1 MERNDREWIIVENA
15 HTNNLKNVSINIPK
29 HKIVVFSGVSG
40 SGKSSLLL
48 DTIYTEAQRQLIETF
63 SSFARAR
70 LPKLSRPDVDEIKNL
85 STPIVI
91 DQKKMGSNLRSTVG
105 TATEL
110 ATYIRL
116 LYSRIGQPFINQPSF
131 AFSFNH
137 PEGMCQCC
145 HGLGKVVHIDEDSFL
160 DREKS
165 LREGAILHPFYKKN
179 SYMLKELIQYGIFD
193 NDKPLR
199 EWSKE
204 ELHKLLYSEPIELS
218 KEQTGL
224 TYRRFHEGIIT
235 KIERS
240 VMEKGNDEKE
250 EDEQNERERFLVYKT
265 CPECHGT
272 RINKRARSVKINGIG
287 IDEAFRMEL
296 SELLEFMRNVNDP
309 QGISVPLIRKIV
321 YVLEQLVRI
330 GVPYLTLERPVS
342 TLSGGE
348 SQRVKMA
355 RQLDCNLTDLL
366 YVLDE
371 PSVGLHPRDTERLI
385 ALFNELRDKG
395 NSVFVVEHDPDII
408 RSAEWVVDM
417 GPKAGSLGGSVI
429 YNGTAEGLLS
439 AEGLTAEQL
448 RKRLGSDSFRPTRQ
462 WSDYYLIENACENN
476 LKNITVRIPKGVLTV
491 VTGVSGCGKSSL
503 IHGCF
508 VPQHP
513 EACVINQEPVGR
525 TTRGNIVSYMGVFT
539 HIRKLFSETT
549 GQEQSLFSFNAAGAC
564 PKCEG
569 RGFLSFEMSFLDA
582 VRTKCDDCNG
592 KRYNSR
598 AQSYKYKGKDISEVL
613 DLTVNQAFDFFGDV
627 PSILKHITLLQDVG
641 LGYLTLGQSLSSLS
655 GGESQRLKIATVFE
669 EDRRTICHGR
679 ANYRAAHERHR
690 ELLLYHRQ
698 ACQLWEHR
706 DNHRTQPRH
715 HTACRLDDRP
725 WSRRRLQRRIPSLRG
740 TSLRCRVR
748 SAFNNGTFLVML
760 HYLDGI
766 IACRI

>member
-40 SGKSSLLL
+40 SGKSSLLF

-91 DQKKMGSNLRSTVG
+91 DQNKMGSNLRSTVG

-525 TTRGNIVSYMGVFT
+525 TTRGNIVSYMGVFN

-655 GGESQRLKIATVFE
+655 GGESQRLKIATVLKKTGGLYVMDEPTTGLHMNDIENFFSIIDRLVNSGNTVIIIEHNPDIIRRADWMIDLGPEGGSKGGYLLFE
-669 EDRRTICHGR
+669 GR
-679 ANYRAAHERHR
+679 PCDAVSDPHSITGR
-690 ELLLYHRQ
+690 
-698 ACQLWEHR
+698 
-706 DNHRTQPRH
+706 
-715 HTACRLDDRP
+715 
-725 WSRRRLQRRIPSLRG
+725 
-740 TSLRCRVR
+740 
-748 SAFNNGTFLVML
+748 FL
-760 HYLDGI
+760 
-766 IACRI
+766 

>member
-40 SGKSSLLL
+40 SGKSSLLF

-160 DREKS
+160 DRKKS

-408 RSAEWVVDM
+408 RCAEWVVDM

-448 RKRLGSDSFRPTRQ
+448 RKRLGSNSFRPTRQ

-525 TTRGNIVSYMGVFT
+525 TTRGNIVSYMGVFN

-655 GGESQRLKIATVFE
+655 GGESQRLKIATVLKKTGGLYVMDEPTTGLHMNDIENFFSIIDRLVNSGNTVIIIEHNPDIIRRADWMLDLGPEGGSKGGYLLFE
-669 EDRRTICHGR
+669 GR
-679 ANYRAAHERHR
+679 PCDAVSDPHSITGR
-690 ELLLYHRQ
+690 
-698 ACQLWEHR
+698 
-706 DNHRTQPRH
+706 
-715 HTACRLDDRP
+715 
-725 WSRRRLQRRIPSLRG
+725 
-740 TSLRCRVR
+740 
-748 SAFNNGTFLVML
+748 FL
-760 HYLDGI
+760 
-766 IACRI
+766 

>member
-1 MERNDREWIIVENA
+1 MERNDSEWIIVENA

-40 SGKSSLLL
+40 SGKSSLLF

-272 RINKRARSVKINGIG
+272 RINKRARSVKINGIS

-408 RSAEWVVDM
+408 RCAEWVVDM

-525 TTRGNIVSYMGVFT
+525 TTRGNIVSYMGVFN

-655 GGESQRLKIATVFE
+655 GGESQRLKIATVLKKTGGLYVMDEPTTGLHMNDIENFFSIIDRLVNSGNTVIIIEHNPDIIRRADWMIDLGPEGGSKGGYLLFE
-669 EDRRTICHGR
+669 GR
-679 ANYRAAHERHR
+679 PCDAVSDPHSITGR
-690 ELLLYHRQ
+690 
-698 ACQLWEHR
+698 
-706 DNHRTQPRH
+706 
-715 HTACRLDDRP
+715 
-725 WSRRRLQRRIPSLRG
+725 
-740 TSLRCRVR
+740 
-748 SAFNNGTFLVML
+748 FL
-760 HYLDGI
+760 
-766 IACRI
+766 

>member
-40 SGKSSLLL
+40 SGKSSLLF

-165 LREGAILHPFYKKN
+165 LREGAILHPFYRKN

-287 IDEAFRMEL
+287 IDEASRMEL

-408 RSAEWVVDM
+408 RCAEWVVDM

-525 TTRGNIVSYMGVFT
+525 TTRGNIVSYMGVFN

-655 GGESQRLKIATVFE
+655 GGESQRLKIATVLKKTGGLYVMDEPTTGLHMNDIENFFSIIDRLVNSGNTVIIIEHNPDIIRRADWMIDLGPEGGSKGGYLLFE
-669 EDRRTICHGR
+669 GR
-679 ANYRAAHERHR
+679 PCDAVSDPHSITGR
-690 ELLLYHRQ
+690 
-698 ACQLWEHR
+698 
-706 DNHRTQPRH
+706 
-715 HTACRLDDRP
+715 
-725 WSRRRLQRRIPSLRG
+725 
-740 TSLRCRVR
+740 
-748 SAFNNGTFLVML
+748 FL
-760 HYLDGI
+760 
-766 IACRI
+766 

>member
-1 MERNDREWIIVENA
+1 MERNDSEWIIVENA

-40 SGKSSLLL
+40 SGKSSLLF

-408 RSAEWVVDM
+408 RCAEWVVDM

-448 RKRLGSDSFRPTRQ
+448 RKRLGSDSFCPTRQ

-525 TTRGNIVSYMGVFT
+525 TTRGNIVSYMGVFN

-655 GGESQRLKIATVFE
+655 GGESQRLKIATVLKKTGGLYVMDEPTTGLHMNDIENFFSIIDRLVNSGNTVIIIEHNPDIIRRADWMIDLGPEGGSKGGYLLFE
-669 EDRRTICHGR
+669 GR
-679 ANYRAAHERHR
+679 PCDAVSDPHSITGR
-690 ELLLYHRQ
+690 
-698 ACQLWEHR
+698 
-706 DNHRTQPRH
+706 
-715 HTACRLDDRP
+715 
-725 WSRRRLQRRIPSLRG
+725 
-740 TSLRCRVR
+740 
-748 SAFNNGTFLVML
+748 FL
-760 HYLDGI
+760 
-766 IACRI
+766 

>member
-1 MERNDREWIIVENA
+1 MERNDSEWIIVENA

-40 SGKSSLLL
+40 SGKSSLLF

-408 RSAEWVVDM
+408 RCAEWVVDM

-448 RKRLGSDSFRPTRQ
+448 RKRLGSNSFRPTRQ

-525 TTRGNIVSYMGVFT
+525 TTRGNIVSYMGVFN

-655 GGESQRLKIATVFE
+655 GGESQRLKIAMVLKKTGGLYVMDEPTTGLHMNDIENFFSIIDRLVNSGNTVIIIDHNPDIIRRADWMIDLGPEGGSKGGYLLFE
-669 EDRRTICHGR
+669 GR
-679 ANYRAAHERHR
+679 PCDAVSDPHSITGR
-690 ELLLYHRQ
+690 
-698 ACQLWEHR
+698 
-706 DNHRTQPRH
+706 
-715 HTACRLDDRP
+715 
-725 WSRRRLQRRIPSLRG
+725 
-740 TSLRCRVR
+740 
-748 SAFNNGTFLVML
+748 FL
-760 HYLDGI
+760 
-766 IACRI
+766 

>member
-40 SGKSSLLL
+40 SGKSSLLF

-145 HGLGKVVHIDEDSFL
+145 QGLGKVVHIDEDSFL

-179 SYMLKELIQYGIFD
+179 FYMLKELIQYGIFD

-272 RINKRARSVKINGIG
+272 RINKRARSLKINGIG

-408 RSAEWVVDM
+408 RCAEWVVDM

-525 TTRGNIVSYMGVFT
+525 TTRGNIVSYMGVFN

-655 GGESQRLKIATVFE
+655 GGESQRLKIATVLKKTGGLYVMDEPTTGLHMNDIENFFSIIDRLVNSGNTVIIIEHNPDIIRRADWMIDLGPEGGSKGGYLLFE
-669 EDRRTICHGR
+669 GR
-679 ANYRAAHERHR
+679 PCDAVSDPHSITGR
-690 ELLLYHRQ
+690 
-698 ACQLWEHR
+698 
-706 DNHRTQPRH
+706 
-715 HTACRLDDRP
+715 
-725 WSRRRLQRRIPSLRG
+725 
-740 TSLRCRVR
+740 
-748 SAFNNGTFLVML
+748 FL
-760 HYLDGI
+760 
-766 IACRI
+766 

>member
-40 SGKSSLLL
+40 SGKSSLLF

-309 QGISVPLIRKIV
+309 QGISAPLIRKIV

-525 TTRGNIVSYMGVFT
+525 TTRGNIVSYMGVFN

-655 GGESQRLKIATVFE
+655 GGESQRLKIATVLKKTGGLYVMDEPTTGLHMNDIDNFFSIIDRLVNSGNTVIIIEHNPDIIRRADWMIDLGPEGGSKGGYLLFE
-669 EDRRTICHGR
+669 GR
-679 ANYRAAHERHR
+679 PCDAVSDPHSITGR
-690 ELLLYHRQ
+690 
-698 ACQLWEHR
+698 
-706 DNHRTQPRH
+706 
-715 HTACRLDDRP
+715 
-725 WSRRRLQRRIPSLRG
+725 
-740 TSLRCRVR
+740 
-748 SAFNNGTFLVML
+748 FL
-760 HYLDGI
+760 
-766 IACRI
+766 

>member
-1 MERNDREWIIVENA
+1 MERNDSEWIIVENA

-40 SGKSSLLL
+40 SGKSSLLF

-408 RSAEWVVDM
+408 RCAEWVVDM

-448 RKRLGSDSFRPTRQ
+448 RKRLGSDSVRPTRQ
-462 WSDYYLIENACENN
+462 WRDYYPIENACENN

-525 TTRGNIVSYMGVFT
+525 TTRGNIVSYMGVFN

-655 GGESQRLKIATVFE
+655 GGESQRLKIATVLKKTGGLYVMDEPTTGLHMNDIENFFSIIDRLVNSGNTVIIIEHNPDIIRRADWMIDLGPEGGSKGGYLLFE
-669 EDRRTICHGR
+669 GR
-679 ANYRAAHERHR
+679 PCDAVSDPHSITGR
-690 ELLLYHRQ
+690 
-698 ACQLWEHR
+698 
-706 DNHRTQPRH
+706 
-715 HTACRLDDRP
+715 
-725 WSRRRLQRRIPSLRG
+725 
-740 TSLRCRVR
+740 
-748 SAFNNGTFLVML
+748 FL
-760 HYLDGI
+760 
-766 IACRI
+766 

>member
-1 MERNDREWIIVENA
+1 MERNDSEWIIVENA

-40 SGKSSLLL
+40 SGKSSLLF

-137 PEGMCQCC
+137 PDGMCQCC

-160 DREKS
+160 DRKKS

-525 TTRGNIVSYMGVFT
+525 TTRGNIVSYMGVFN

-598 AQSYKYKGKDISEVL
+598 TQSYKYKGKDISEVL

-655 GGESQRLKIATVFE
+655 GGESQRLKIATVLKKTGGLYVMDEPTTGLHMNDIENFFSIIDRLVNSGNTVIIIEHNPDIIRRADWMIDLGPEGGSKGGYLLFE
-669 EDRRTICHGR
+669 GR
-679 ANYRAAHERHR
+679 PCDAVSDPHSITGR
-690 ELLLYHRQ
+690 
-698 ACQLWEHR
+698 
-706 DNHRTQPRH
+706 
-715 HTACRLDDRP
+715 
-725 WSRRRLQRRIPSLRG
+725 
-740 TSLRCRVR
+740 
-748 SAFNNGTFLVML
+748 FL
-760 HYLDGI
+760 
-766 IACRI
+766 

>member
-1 MERNDREWIIVENA
+1 MERNDSEWIIVENA

-408 RSAEWVVDM
+408 RCAEWVVDM

-655 GGESQRLKIATVFE
+655 GGESQRLKIATVLKKTGGLYVMDEPTTGLHMNDIENFFSIIDRLVNSGNTVIIIEHNPDIIRRADWMIDLGPEGGSKGGYLLFE
-669 EDRRTICHGR
+669 GR
-679 ANYRAAHERHR
+679 PCDAVSDPHSITGR
-690 ELLLYHRQ
+690 
-698 ACQLWEHR
+698 
-706 DNHRTQPRH
+706 
-715 HTACRLDDRP
+715 
-725 WSRRRLQRRIPSLRG
+725 
-740 TSLRCRVR
+740 
-748 SAFNNGTFLVML
+748 FL
-760 HYLDGI
+760 
-766 IACRI
+766 

>member
-1 MERNDREWIIVENA
+1 MERNDSEWIIVENA

-40 SGKSSLLL
+40 SGKSSLLF

-408 RSAEWVVDM
+408 RCAEWVVDM

-525 TTRGNIVSYMGVFT
+525 TTRGNLVSYMGVFN

-655 GGESQRLKIATVFE
+655 GGESQRLKIATVLKKTGGLYVMDEPTTGLHMNDIENFFSIIDRLVNSGNTVIIIEHNPDIIRRADWMIDLGPEGGSKGGYLLFE
-669 EDRRTICHGR
+669 GR
-679 ANYRAAHERHR
+679 PCDAVSDPHSITGR
-690 ELLLYHRQ
+690 
-698 ACQLWEHR
+698 
-706 DNHRTQPRH
+706 
-715 HTACRLDDRP
+715 
-725 WSRRRLQRRIPSLRG
+725 
-740 TSLRCRVR
+740 
-748 SAFNNGTFLVML
+748 FL
-760 HYLDGI
+760 
-766 IACRI
+766 

>member
-1 MERNDREWIIVENA
+1 MERNDSEWIIVENA

-40 SGKSSLLL
+40 SGKSSLLF

-408 RSAEWVVDM
+408 RCAEWVVDM

-525 TTRGNIVSYMGVFT
+525 TTRGNIVSYMGVFN

-655 GGESQRLKIATVFE
+655 GGESQRLKIATVLKKTGGLYVMDEPTTGLHMNDIENFFSIIDRLVNFGNTVIIIEHNPDIIRRADWMIDLGPEGGSKGGYLLFE
-669 EDRRTICHGR
+669 GR
-679 ANYRAAHERHR
+679 PCDAVSDPHSITGR
-690 ELLLYHRQ
+690 
-698 ACQLWEHR
+698 
-706 DNHRTQPRH
+706 
-715 HTACRLDDRP
+715 
-725 WSRRRLQRRIPSLRG
+725 
-740 TSLRCRVR
+740 
-748 SAFNNGTFLVML
+748 FL
-760 HYLDGI
+760 
-766 IACRI
+766 

>member
-40 SGKSSLLL
+40 SGKSSLLF

-179 SYMLKELIQYGIFD
+179 SYMLKELIQFGIFD

-272 RINKRARSVKINGIG
+272 RINERARSVKINGIG

-371 PSVGLHPRDTERLI
+371 PSVGLHPRDTEKLI
-385 ALFNELRDKG
+385 ELFNELRDKG

-408 RSAEWVVDM
+408 RSSEWVVDM
-417 GPKAGSLGGSVI
+417 GPKAGSLGGNII

-448 RKRLGSDSFRPTRQ
+448 RKRLGSDSFMPTRR
-462 WSDYYLIENACENN
+462 WRDCYIIENACENN
-476 LKNITVRIPKGVLTV
+476 LKDITVRIPKGVLTV

-525 TTRGNIVSYMGVFT
+525 TSRGNIVSYMGVFN
-539 HIRKLFSETT
+539 HIRKLFSEAT
-549 GQEQSLFSFNAAGAC
+549 GQDQSLFSFNAAGAC

-582 VRTKCDDCNG
+582 VRTKCDECNG

-598 AQSYKYKGKDISEVL
+598 AISFKYKGKDISEVL
-613 DLTVNQAFDFFGDV
+613 DLTVNQAVDFFGDV
-627 PSILKHITLLQDVG
+627 PAILKHIALLQEVG

-655 GGESQRLKIATVFE
+655 GGESQRLKIATVLKKTGGLYVMDEPTTGLHMNDIENFFSIVNRLVNSGNTVVIIEHNPDIIRRADWMIDLGPEGGSKGGYLLFE
-669 EDRRTICHGR
+669 GR
-679 ANYRAAHERHR
+679 PCDAVSDPHSITGR
-690 ELLLYHRQ
+690 
-698 ACQLWEHR
+698 
-706 DNHRTQPRH
+706 
-715 HTACRLDDRP
+715 
-725 WSRRRLQRRIPSLRG
+725 
-740 TSLRCRVR
+740 
-748 SAFNNGTFLVML
+748 FL
-760 HYLDGI
+760 
-766 IACRI
+766 

>member
-1 MERNDREWIIVENA
+1 MERNDSEWIIVENA

-40 SGKSSLLL
+40 SGKSSLLF

-250 EDEQNERERFLVYKT
+250 EDEQNERERFLVYKI

-408 RSAEWVVDM
+408 RCAEWVVDM

-525 TTRGNIVSYMGVFT
+525 TTRGNIVSYMGVFN

-655 GGESQRLKIATVFE
+655 GGESQRLKIATVLKKTGGLYVMDEPTTGLHMNDIENFFSIIDRLVNSGNTVIIIEHNPDIIRRADWMIDLGPEGGSKGGYLLFE
-669 EDRRTICHGR
+669 GR
-679 ANYRAAHERHR
+679 PCDAVSDPHSITGR
-690 ELLLYHRQ
+690 
-698 ACQLWEHR
+698 
-706 DNHRTQPRH
+706 
-715 HTACRLDDRP
+715 
-725 WSRRRLQRRIPSLRG
+725 
-740 TSLRCRVR
+740 
-748 SAFNNGTFLVML
+748 FL
-760 HYLDGI
+760 
-766 IACRI
+766 

>member
-40 SGKSSLLL
+40 SGKSSLLF

-63 SSFARAR
+63 NSFARAR

-408 RSAEWVVDM
+408 RCAEWVVDM

-525 TTRGNIVSYMGVFT
+525 TTRGNIVSYMGVFN

-613 DLTVNQAFDFFGDV
+613 DLTVNQAVDFFGDV

-655 GGESQRLKIATVFE
+655 GGESQRLKIATVLKKTGGLYVMDEPTTGLHMNDIENFFSIIDRLVNSGNTVIIIEHNPDIIRRADWMIDLGPEGGSKGGYLLFE
-669 EDRRTICHGR
+669 GR
-679 ANYRAAHERHR
+679 PCDAVSDPHSITGR
-690 ELLLYHRQ
+690 
-698 ACQLWEHR
+698 
-706 DNHRTQPRH
+706 
-715 HTACRLDDRP
+715 
-725 WSRRRLQRRIPSLRG
+725 
-740 TSLRCRVR
+740 
-748 SAFNNGTFLVML
+748 FL
-760 HYLDGI
+760 
-766 IACRI
+766 

>member
-1 MERNDREWIIVENA
+1 MERNDSEWIIVENA

-40 SGKSSLLL
+40 SGKSSLLF

-272 RINKRARSVKINGIG
+272 RINKRARSLKINGIG

-408 RSAEWVVDM
+408 RCAEWVVDM

-525 TTRGNIVSYMGVFT
+525 TTRGNIVSYMGVFN

-655 GGESQRLKIATVFE
+655 GGESQRLKIATVLKKTGGLYVMDEPTTGLHMNDIENFFSIIDRLVNSGNTVIIIEHNPDIIRRADWMIDLGPEGGSKGGYLLFE
-669 EDRRTICHGR
+669 GR
-679 ANYRAAHERHR
+679 PCDAVSDPHSITGR
-690 ELLLYHRQ
+690 
-698 ACQLWEHR
+698 
-706 DNHRTQPRH
+706 
-715 HTACRLDDRP
+715 
-725 WSRRRLQRRIPSLRG
+725 
-740 TSLRCRVR
+740 
-748 SAFNNGTFLVML
+748 FL
-760 HYLDGI
+760 
-766 IACRI
+766 

>member
-40 SGKSSLLL
+40 SGKSSLLF

-145 HGLGKVVHIDEDSFL
+145 QGLGKVVHIDEDSFL

-408 RSAEWVVDM
+408 RCAEWVVDM

-525 TTRGNIVSYMGVFT
+525 TTRGNIVSYMGVFN

-655 GGESQRLKIATVFE
+655 GGESQRLKIATVLKKTGGLYVMDEPTTGLHMNDIENFFSIIDRLVNSGNTVIIIEHNPDIIRRADWMLDLGPEGGSKGGYLLFE
-669 EDRRTICHGR
+669 GR
-679 ANYRAAHERHR
+679 PCDAVSDPHSITGR
-690 ELLLYHRQ
+690 
-698 ACQLWEHR
+698 
-706 DNHRTQPRH
+706 
-715 HTACRLDDRP
+715 
-725 WSRRRLQRRIPSLRG
+725 
-740 TSLRCRVR
+740 
-748 SAFNNGTFLVML
+748 FL
-760 HYLDGI
+760 
-766 IACRI
+766 

>member
-1 MERNDREWIIVENA
+1 MERNDSEWIIVENA

-40 SGKSSLLL
+40 SGKSSLLF

-272 RINKRARSVKINGIG
+272 RINKRARGVKINGIG

-408 RSAEWVVDM
+408 RCAEWVVDM

-525 TTRGNIVSYMGVFT
+525 TTRGNIVSYMGVFN

-613 DLTVNQAFDFFGDV
+613 DFTVNQAFDFFGDV

-655 GGESQRLKIATVFE
+655 GGESQRLKIATVLKKTGGLYVMDEPTTGLHMNDIENFFSIIDRLVNSGNTVIIIEHNPDIIRRADWMIDLGPEGGSKGGYLLFE
-669 EDRRTICHGR
+669 GR
-679 ANYRAAHERHR
+679 PCDAVSDPHSITGR
-690 ELLLYHRQ
+690 
-698 ACQLWEHR
+698 
-706 DNHRTQPRH
+706 
-715 HTACRLDDRP
+715 
-725 WSRRRLQRRIPSLRG
+725 
-740 TSLRCRVR
+740 
-748 SAFNNGTFLVML
+748 FL
-760 HYLDGI
+760 
-766 IACRI
+766 

>member
-40 SGKSSLLL
+40 SGKSSLLF

-91 DQKKMGSNLRSTVG
+91 DQKKLGSNLRSTVG

-355 RQLDCNLTDLL
+355 RQFDCNLTDLL

-408 RSAEWVVDM
+408 RCAEWVVDM

-462 WSDYYLIENACENN
+462 WSDYYLIKNACENN

-525 TTRGNIVSYMGVFT
+525 TTRGNIVSYMGVFN

-655 GGESQRLKIATVFE
+655 GGESQRLKIATVLKKTGGLYVMDEPTTGLHMNDIENFFSIIDRLVNSGNTVIIIEHNPDIIRRADWMIDLGPEGGSKGGYLLFE
-669 EDRRTICHGR
+669 GR
-679 ANYRAAHERHR
+679 PCDAVSDPHSITGR
-690 ELLLYHRQ
+690 
-698 ACQLWEHR
+698 
-706 DNHRTQPRH
+706 
-715 HTACRLDDRP
+715 
-725 WSRRRLQRRIPSLRG
+725 
-740 TSLRCRVR
+740 
-748 SAFNNGTFLVML
+748 FL
-760 HYLDGI
+760 
-766 IACRI
+766 

>member
-1 MERNDREWIIVENA
+1 MERNDSEWIIVENA

-40 SGKSSLLL
+40 SGKSSLLF

-408 RSAEWVVDM
+408 RCAEWVVDM

-525 TTRGNIVSYMGVFT
+525 TTRGNIVSYMGVFN

-655 GGESQRLKIATVFE
+655 GGESQRLKIATVLKKTGGLYVMDEPTTGLHMNDIENFFSII
-669 EDRRTICHGR
+669 DRLVNSGNTVIIIEHNPDIIRR
-679 ANYRAAHERHR
+679 ADWMIDLGPEGGSKGGY
-690 ELLLYHRQ
+690 LLL
-698 ACQLWEHR
+698 EG
-706 DNHRTQPRH
+706 
-715 HTACRLDDRP
+715 RP
-725 WSRRRLQRRIPSLRG
+725 CDAVSDPHSITGR
-740 TSLRCRVR
+740 
-748 SAFNNGTFLVML
+748 FL
-760 HYLDGI
+760 
-766 IACRI
+766 

>member
-40 SGKSSLLL
+40 SGKSSLLF

-408 RSAEWVVDM
+408 RCAEWVVDM

-525 TTRGNIVSYMGVFT
+525 TTRGNIVSYMGVFN

-655 GGESQRLKIATVFE
+655 GGESQRLKIATVLKKTGGLYVMDEPTTGLHMNDIENFFSIIDRLVNSGNTVIIIEHNPDIIRRADWMIDLGPEGGSKGGYLLFE
-669 EDRRTICHGR
+669 GR
-679 ANYRAAHERHR
+679 PCDAVSDPHSITGR
-690 ELLLYHRQ
+690 
-698 ACQLWEHR
+698 
-706 DNHRTQPRH
+706 
-715 HTACRLDDRP
+715 
-725 WSRRRLQRRIPSLRG
+725 
-740 TSLRCRVR
+740 
-748 SAFNNGTFLVML
+748 FL
-760 HYLDGI
+760 
-766 IACRI
+766 

>member
-40 SGKSSLLL
+40 SGKSSLLF

-408 RSAEWVVDM
+408 RRAEWVVDM
-417 GPKAGSLGGSVI
+417 GPKAGSLGGNVI

-525 TTRGNIVSYMGVFT
+525 TTRGNIVSYMGVFN

-613 DLTVNQAFDFFGDV
+613 DLTVNQAFDIFGDV

-655 GGESQRLKIATVFE
+655 GGESQRLKIATVLKKTGGLYVMDEPTTGLHMNDIENFFSIIDRLVNSGNTVIIIEHNPDIIRRADWMIDLGPEGGSKGGYLLFE
-669 EDRRTICHGR
+669 GR
-679 ANYRAAHERHR
+679 PCDAVSDPHSITGR
-690 ELLLYHRQ
+690 
-698 ACQLWEHR
+698 
-706 DNHRTQPRH
+706 
-715 HTACRLDDRP
+715 
-725 WSRRRLQRRIPSLRG
+725 
-740 TSLRCRVR
+740 
-748 SAFNNGTFLVML
+748 FL
-760 HYLDGI
+760 
-766 IACRI
+766 

>member
-1 MERNDREWIIVENA
+1 MERNDSEWIIVENA

-40 SGKSSLLL
+40 SGKSSLLF

-355 RQLDCNLTDLL
+355 RQLHCNLTDLL

-525 TTRGNIVSYMGVFT
+525 TTRGNIVSYMGVFN

-598 AQSYKYKGKDISEVL
+598 TQSYKYKGKDISEVL

-655 GGESQRLKIATVFE
+655 GGESQRLKIATVLKKTGGLYVMDEPTTGLHMNDIENFFSIIDRLVNSGNTVIIIEHNPDIIRRADWMIDLGPEGGSKGGYLLFE
-669 EDRRTICHGR
+669 GR
-679 ANYRAAHERHR
+679 PCDAVSYPHSITGR
-690 ELLLYHRQ
+690 
-698 ACQLWEHR
+698 
-706 DNHRTQPRH
+706 
-715 HTACRLDDRP
+715 
-725 WSRRRLQRRIPSLRG
+725 
-740 TSLRCRVR
+740 
-748 SAFNNGTFLVML
+748 FL
-760 HYLDGI
+760 
-766 IACRI
+766 

>member
-40 SGKSSLLL
+40 SGKSSLLF

-395 NSVFVVEHDPDII
+395 NSVFVVEHDTDII
-408 RSAEWVVDM
+408 RCAEWVVDM

-525 TTRGNIVSYMGVFT
+525 TTRGNIVSYMGVFN

-655 GGESQRLKIATVFE
+655 GGESQRLKIATVLKKTGGLYVMDEPTTGLHMNDIENFFSIIDRLVNSGNTVIIIEHNPDIIRRADWMIDLGPEGGSKGGYLLFE
-669 EDRRTICHGR
+669 GR
-679 ANYRAAHERHR
+679 PCDAVSDPHSITGR
-690 ELLLYHRQ
+690 
-698 ACQLWEHR
+698 
-706 DNHRTQPRH
+706 
-715 HTACRLDDRP
+715 
-725 WSRRRLQRRIPSLRG
+725 
-740 TSLRCRVR
+740 
-748 SAFNNGTFLVML
+748 FL
-760 HYLDGI
+760 
-766 IACRI
+766 

>member
-1 MERNDREWIIVENA
+1 MERNDSEWIIVENA

-40 SGKSSLLL
+40 SGKSSLLF

-408 RSAEWVVDM
+408 RCAEWVVDM

-525 TTRGNIVSYMGVFT
+525 TTRGNIVSYMGVFN

-627 PSILKHITLLQDVG
+627 PLILKHITLLQDVG

-655 GGESQRLKIATVFE
+655 GGESQRLKIATVLKKTGGLYVMDEPTTGLHMNDIENFFSIIDRLVNSGNTVIIIEHNPDIIRRADWMIDLGPEGGSKGGYLLFE
-669 EDRRTICHGR
+669 GR
-679 ANYRAAHERHR
+679 PCDAVSDPHSITGR
-690 ELLLYHRQ
+690 
-698 ACQLWEHR
+698 
-706 DNHRTQPRH
+706 
-715 HTACRLDDRP
+715 
-725 WSRRRLQRRIPSLRG
+725 
-740 TSLRCRVR
+740 
-748 SAFNNGTFLVML
+748 FL
-760 HYLDGI
+760 
-766 IACRI
+766 

>member
-40 SGKSSLLL
+40 SGKSSLLF

-137 PEGMCQCC
+137 PDGMCQCC

-160 DREKS
+160 DRKKS

-525 TTRGNIVSYMGVFT
+525 TTRGNIVSYMGVFN

-655 GGESQRLKIATVFE
+655 GGESQRLKIATVLKKTGGLYVMDEPTTGLHMNDIENFFSIIDRLVNSGNTVIIIEHNPDIIRRADWMIDLGPEGGSKGGYLLFE
-669 EDRRTICHGR
+669 GR
-679 ANYRAAHERHR
+679 PCDAVSDPHSITGR
-690 ELLLYHRQ
+690 
-698 ACQLWEHR
+698 
-706 DNHRTQPRH
+706 
-715 HTACRLDDRP
+715 
-725 WSRRRLQRRIPSLRG
+725 
-740 TSLRCRVR
+740 
-748 SAFNNGTFLVML
+748 FL
-760 HYLDGI
+760 
-766 IACRI
+766 

>member
-1 MERNDREWIIVENA
+1 MERNDSEWIIVENA

-40 SGKSSLLL
+40 SGKSSLLF

-408 RSAEWVVDM
+408 RCAEWVVDM

-525 TTRGNIVSYMGVFT
+525 TTRGNIVSYMGVFN

-655 GGESQRLKIATVFE
+655 GGESQRLKIATVLKKTGGLYVMDEPTTGLHMNDIENFFSIIDRLVNSGNTVIIIEHNPDIIRRADWMIDLGPEGGSKGGYLLFE
-669 EDRRTICHGR
+669 GR
-679 ANYRAAHERHR
+679 PCDAVSDPHSITGR
-690 ELLLYHRQ
+690 
-698 ACQLWEHR
+698 
-706 DNHRTQPRH
+706 
-715 HTACRLDDRP
+715 
-725 WSRRRLQRRIPSLRG
+725 
-740 TSLRCRVR
+740 
-748 SAFNNGTFLVML
+748 FL
-760 HYLDGI
+760 
-766 IACRI
+766 

>member
-40 SGKSSLLL
+40 SGKSSLLF

-137 PEGMCQCC
+137 PDGMCQCC

-160 DREKS
+160 DRKKS

-179 SYMLKELIQYGIFD
+179 SFMLKELIQYGIFD

-408 RSAEWVVDM
+408 RCAEWVVDM

-525 TTRGNIVSYMGVFT
+525 TTRGNIVSYMGVFN

-655 GGESQRLKIATVFE
+655 GGESQRLKIATVLKKTGGLYVMDEPTTGLHMNDIENFFSIIDRLVNSGNTVIIIEHNPDIIRRADWMIDLGPEGGSKGGYLLFE
-669 EDRRTICHGR
+669 GR
-679 ANYRAAHERHR
+679 PCDAVSDPHSITGR
-690 ELLLYHRQ
+690 
-698 ACQLWEHR
+698 
-706 DNHRTQPRH
+706 
-715 HTACRLDDRP
+715 
-725 WSRRRLQRRIPSLRG
+725 
-740 TSLRCRVR
+740 
-748 SAFNNGTFLVML
+748 FL
-760 HYLDGI
+760 
-766 IACRI
+766 

>member
-40 SGKSSLLL
+40 SGKSSLLF

-408 RSAEWVVDM
+408 RCAEWVVDM

-525 TTRGNIVSYMGVFT
+525 TTRGNIVSYMGVFN

-655 GGESQRLKIATVFE
+655 GGESQRLKIATVLKKTGGLYVMDELTTGLHMNDIENFFSIIDRLVNSGNTVIIIEHNPDIIRRADWMIDLGPEGGSKGGYLLFE
-669 EDRRTICHGR
+669 GR
-679 ANYRAAHERHR
+679 PCDAVSDPHSITGR
-690 ELLLYHRQ
+690 
-698 ACQLWEHR
+698 
-706 DNHRTQPRH
+706 
-715 HTACRLDDRP
+715 
-725 WSRRRLQRRIPSLRG
+725 
-740 TSLRCRVR
+740 
-748 SAFNNGTFLVML
+748 FL
-760 HYLDGI
+760 
-766 IACRI
+766 

>member
-40 SGKSSLLL
+40 SGKSSLLF

-137 PEGMCQCC
+137 PDGMCQCC

-160 DREKS
+160 DRKKS

-408 RSAEWVVDM
+408 RCAEWVVDM

-525 TTRGNIVSYMGVFT
+525 TTRGNIVSYMGVFN

-655 GGESQRLKIATVFE
+655 GGESQRLKIATVLKKTGGLYVMDEPTTGLHMNDIENFFSIIDRLVNSGNTVIIIEHNPDIIRRADWMIDLGPEGGSKGGYLLFE
-669 EDRRTICHGR
+669 GR
-679 ANYRAAHERHR
+679 PCDAVSDPHSITGR
-690 ELLLYHRQ
+690 
-698 ACQLWEHR
+698 
-706 DNHRTQPRH
+706 
-715 HTACRLDDRP
+715 
-725 WSRRRLQRRIPSLRG
+725 
-740 TSLRCRVR
+740 
-748 SAFNNGTFLVML
+748 FL
-760 HYLDGI
+760 
-766 IACRI
+766 

>member
-1 MERNDREWIIVENA
+1 MERNDSEWIIVENA

-40 SGKSSLLL
+40 SGKSSLLF

-250 EDEQNERERFLVYKT
+250 EDEQNERERFLLYKT

-408 RSAEWVVDM
+408 RCAEWVVDM

-429 YNGTAEGLLS
+429 FNGTAEGLLS

-525 TTRGNIVSYMGVFT
+525 TTRGNIVSYMGVFN

-655 GGESQRLKIATVFE
+655 GGESQRLKIATVLKKTGGLYVMDEPTTGLHMNDIENFFSIIDRLVNSGNTVIIIEHNPDIIRRADWMIDLGPEGGSKGGYLLFE
-669 EDRRTICHGR
+669 GR
-679 ANYRAAHERHR
+679 PCDAVSDPHSITGR
-690 ELLLYHRQ
+690 
-698 ACQLWEHR
+698 
-706 DNHRTQPRH
+706 
-715 HTACRLDDRP
+715 
-725 WSRRRLQRRIPSLRG
+725 
-740 TSLRCRVR
+740 
-748 SAFNNGTFLVML
+748 FL
-760 HYLDGI
+760 
-766 IACRI
+766 

>member
-40 SGKSSLLL
+40 SGKSSLLF

-193 NDKPLR
+193 NDKPLQ

-408 RSAEWVVDM
+408 RCAEWVVDM

-525 TTRGNIVSYMGVFT
+525 TTRGNIVSYMGVFN

-655 GGESQRLKIATVFE
+655 GGESQRLKIATVLKKTGGLYVMDEPTTGLHMNDIENFFSIIDRLVNSGNTVIIIEHNPDIIRRADWMIDLGPEGGSKGGYLLFE
-669 EDRRTICHGR
+669 GR
-679 ANYRAAHERHR
+679 PCDAVSDPHSITGR
-690 ELLLYHRQ
+690 
-698 ACQLWEHR
+698 
-706 DNHRTQPRH
+706 
-715 HTACRLDDRP
+715 
-725 WSRRRLQRRIPSLRG
+725 
-740 TSLRCRVR
+740 
-748 SAFNNGTFLVML
+748 FL
-760 HYLDGI
+760 
-766 IACRI
+766 

>member
-1 MERNDREWIIVENA
+1 MERNDSEWIIVENA

-40 SGKSSLLL
+40 SGKSSLLF

-85 STPIVI
+85 STPIII

-408 RSAEWVVDM
+408 RCAEWVVDM

-525 TTRGNIVSYMGVFT
+525 TTRGNIVSYMGVFN

-655 GGESQRLKIATVFE
+655 GGESQRLKIATVLKKTGGLYVMDEPTTGLHMNDIENFFSIIDRLVNSGNTVIIIEHNPDIIRRADWMIDLGPEGGSKGGYLLFE
-669 EDRRTICHGR
+669 GR
-679 ANYRAAHERHR
+679 PCDAVSDPHSITGR
-690 ELLLYHRQ
+690 
-698 ACQLWEHR
+698 
-706 DNHRTQPRH
+706 
-715 HTACRLDDRP
+715 
-725 WSRRRLQRRIPSLRG
+725 
-740 TSLRCRVR
+740 
-748 SAFNNGTFLVML
+748 FL
-760 HYLDGI
+760 
-766 IACRI
+766 

>member
-1 MERNDREWIIVENA
+1 MESNDREWIIVENA

-40 SGKSSLLL
+40 SGKSSLLF

-525 TTRGNIVSYMGVFT
+525 TTRGNIVSYMGVFN

-655 GGESQRLKIATVFE
+655 GGESQRLKIATVLKKTGGLYVMDEPTTGLHMNDIENFFSIIDRLVNSGNTVIIIEHNPDIIRRADWMIDLGPEGGSKGGYLLFE
-669 EDRRTICHGR
+669 GR
-679 ANYRAAHERHR
+679 PCDAVSDPHSITGR
-690 ELLLYHRQ
+690 
-698 ACQLWEHR
+698 
-706 DNHRTQPRH
+706 
-715 HTACRLDDRP
+715 
-725 WSRRRLQRRIPSLRG
+725 
-740 TSLRCRVR
+740 
-748 SAFNNGTFLVML
+748 FL
-760 HYLDGI
+760 
-766 IACRI
+766 

>member
-1 MERNDREWIIVENA
+1 MERNDSEWIIVENA

-40 SGKSSLLL
+40 SGKSSLLF

-408 RSAEWVVDM
+408 RCAEWVVDM

-525 TTRGNIVSYMGVFT
+525 TTRGNIVSYMGVFN

-655 GGESQRLKIATVFE
+655 GGESQRLKIATVLKKTGGLYVMDEPTTGLHMNDIENFFSIIDRLVNSGNTVIIIEHNPDIIRRADWMIDLGPEGGSTGGYLLFE
-669 EDRRTICHGR
+669 GR
-679 ANYRAAHERHR
+679 PCDAVSDPHSITGR
-690 ELLLYHRQ
+690 
-698 ACQLWEHR
+698 
-706 DNHRTQPRH
+706 
-715 HTACRLDDRP
+715 
-725 WSRRRLQRRIPSLRG
+725 
-740 TSLRCRVR
+740 
-748 SAFNNGTFLVML
+748 FL
-760 HYLDGI
+760 
-766 IACRI
+766 

>member
-40 SGKSSLLL
+40 SGKSSLLF

-193 NDKPLR
+193 NDKPLQ

-408 RSAEWVVDM
+408 RCAEWVVDM

-448 RKRLGSDSFRPTRQ
+448 RKRLGSNSFRPTRQ

-525 TTRGNIVSYMGVFT
+525 TTRGNIVSYMGVFN

-655 GGESQRLKIATVFE
+655 GGESQRLKIATVLKKTGGLYVMDEPTTGLHMNDIENFFSIIDRLVNSGNTVIIIEHNPDIIRRADWMIDLGPEGGSKGGYLLFE
-669 EDRRTICHGR
+669 GR
-679 ANYRAAHERHR
+679 PCDAVSDPHSITGR
-690 ELLLYHRQ
+690 
-698 ACQLWEHR
+698 
-706 DNHRTQPRH
+706 
-715 HTACRLDDRP
+715 
-725 WSRRRLQRRIPSLRG
+725 
-740 TSLRCRVR
+740 
-748 SAFNNGTFLVML
+748 FL
-760 HYLDGI
+760 
-766 IACRI
+766 